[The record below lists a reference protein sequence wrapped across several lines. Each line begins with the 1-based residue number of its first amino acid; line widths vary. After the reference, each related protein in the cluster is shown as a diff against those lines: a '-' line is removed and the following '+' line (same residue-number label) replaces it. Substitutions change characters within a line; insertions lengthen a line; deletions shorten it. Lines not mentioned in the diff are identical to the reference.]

1 MEEKFTIIISSYNYE
16 NYIKETIES
25 VINQTYT
32 NWEMV
37 IVDDG
42 STDNSVEVIK
52 SYCQKDDRIKLF
64 QHENGVNKGI
74 VETVKL
80 GISKA
85 NTEWIVFIESDDIIT
100 PNYLEKKYEIIKKNK
115 DVNYIFNQTELFGDK
130 NAVEAFYP
138 VIEKQLNIL
147 AGKSI
152 VTIEDLKDLNVVL
165 TFSAVMM
172 KKSLFEG
179 VDFCSPIRQL
189 LDYYLWLQI
198 ASKTNLYYIDEV
210 LTKWRMHPNSY
221 NTHKVDENLVIDFD
235 IAKYGCF
242 HPKLPKW
249 LIHVIFIPR
258 YIKYA
263 RRKFIKISLREKS
276 VTIFGKKFTKN
287 SP

>member
-64 QHENGVNKGI
+64 QHENEVNKGI

-138 VIEKQLNIL
+138 VIEKQLKIL
-147 AGKSI
+147 AGKNI

-189 LDYYLWLQI
+189 LDYVRIL
-198 ASKTNLYYIDEV
+198 E
-210 LTKWRMHPNSY
+210 
-221 NTHKVDENLVIDFD
+221 
-235 IAKYGCF
+235 
-242 HPKLPKW
+242 
-249 LIHVIFIPR
+249 
-258 YIKYA
+258 
-263 RRKFIKISLREKS
+263 
-276 VTIFGKKFTKN
+276 
-287 SP
+287 